1 MAARGALEPRS
12 SPVAVSVD
20 SLGSN
25 LNLDFTC
32 FVFTFW
38 FQTWDRMWDRIPTE
52 LRDRNGDRMRLT
64 NRGPKPWTELCDR
77 NCDRIGAELCDR
89 NSTQLMS
96 DVVRRVGRRIRR
108 TCWATDSVSNPG
120 RWGRVWV
127 PLPRTPSRARVWGL
141 CPARRAELRSGGS
154 IPTRGAGSV
163 SGSCAPRRWLR
174 AVRSRLLREGRSM
187 SVGPFVWRGKSCIRC
202 GRSECATPL
211 DRSR

>member
-77 NCDRIGAELCDR
+77 NRRRNCAEMCDR
-89 NSTQLMS
+89 NFCGAEMVPEIAPKCVTE
-96 DVVRRVGRRIRR
+96 IIK
-108 TCWATDSVSNPG
+108 VS
-120 RWGRVWV
+120 
-127 PLPRTPSRARVWGL
+127 
-141 CPARRAELRSGGS
+141 
-154 IPTRGAGSV
+154 
-163 SGSCAPRRWLR
+163 
-174 AVRSRLLREGRSM
+174 
-187 SVGPFVWRGKSCIRC
+187 F
-202 GRSECATPL
+202 
-211 DRSR
+211 

>member
-1 MAARGALEPRS
+1 MRLRRNDFFLDVEAQIDNDKGVHSRIGRVYGCKDGSVREDTLAPLCVGKSSPPAPHTAPRACLGPLPRS

-77 NCDRIGAELCDR
+77 NRDRVGAELCDR
-89 NSTQLMS
+89 NC
-96 DVVRRVGRRIRR
+96 V
-108 TCWATDSVSNPG
+108 
-120 RWGRVWV
+120 
-127 PLPRTPSRARVWGL
+127 
-141 CPARRAELRSGGS
+141 
-154 IPTRGAGSV
+154 
-163 SGSCAPRRWLR
+163 APNW
-174 AVRSRLLREGRSM
+174 
-187 SVGPFVWRGKSCIRC
+187 
-202 GRSECATPL
+202 
-211 DRSR
+211 